1 VNPRQD
7 GSVFGPISFNVQAL
21 PQHPNR
27 MHFGKV
33 QVMPCYLKFPA
44 HRLRDSHGWL
54 AL

>member
-1 VNPRQD
+1 
-7 GSVFGPISFNVQAL
+7 
-21 PQHPNR
+21 

-54 AL
+54 ALKYLQNYLNASHLKYKYLLKPF